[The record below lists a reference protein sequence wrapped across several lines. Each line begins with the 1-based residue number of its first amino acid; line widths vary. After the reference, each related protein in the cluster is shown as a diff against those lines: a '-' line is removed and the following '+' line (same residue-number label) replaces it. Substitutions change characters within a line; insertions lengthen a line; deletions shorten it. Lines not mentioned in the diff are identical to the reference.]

1 MIVMMSIFFLG
12 FFSIFFSMAFG
23 SQIDRRHN
31 LKVCKTQVRGRL
43 VGYDKR
49 RRSHK
54 HHHYTVY
61 APKYEIFVNNHYEI
75 RTVDDFEKG
84 KTWGKEINL
93 LVNPEGYE
101 AVPATKD
108 DYPKRSAGEWIG
120 ALILAIFIIAVFGY
134 PILMMFQ
141 SM

>member
-1 MIVMMSIFFLG
+1 M
-12 FFSIFFSMAFG
+12 
-23 SQIDRRHN
+23 
-31 LKVCKTQVRGRL
+31 
-43 VGYDKR
+43 
-49 RRSHK
+49 
-54 HHHYTVY
+54 
-61 APKYEIFVNNHYEI
+61 
-75 RTVDDFEKG
+75 
-84 KTWGKEINL
+84 